1 MSMHMIKGLFFD
13 FDGVITMEKEGS
25 PTIISYISKE
35 TNIPYETIANA
46 YYRYNDEL
54 LYGNITHRD
63 MWREFCADV
72 NQTVDFNILEKAFMN
87 VTIDEKILEYIRE
100 KRNEYLI
107 GMITDN
113 KADRIKTIV
122 NNTALK
128 GLFDVIIISSDV
140 HSRKSERMIFEE
152 ALKQSGLKAEECV
165 FIDNSVSNLDKPS
178 EMGFTTI
185 YYDKAISSIG
195 CLLRHP
201 IFFYR
206 KIISTRL

>member
-1 MSMHMIKGLFFD
+1 MSRHMIKGLFFD

-35 TNIPYETIANA
+35 TGISYETIENA
-46 YYRYNDEL
+46 YYKYNDEL
-54 LYGNITHRD
+54 LYGNITHRG
-63 MWREFCADV
+63 MWRQFCADV
-72 NQTVDFNILEKAFMN
+72 NKTVDFQVLEKAFMN

-113 KADRIKTIV
+113 KADRIETIV

-185 YYDKAISSIG
+185 YFDDDKRDYS
-195 CLLRHP
+195 
-201 IFFYR
+201 
-206 KIISTRL
+206 RLYCY